1 MKKIIFFIS
10 LLLIIIFLPIYTIKI
25 FFEPNLLNFIIAFFI
40 SLFAFEIIFIFL
52 KKKYPLNTILNIKKN
67 SSYYY
72 DTHPYLP
79 YTLKP
84 NAKTSDIQP
93 TNYILQK
100 KEYFF
105 PKLIINKL
113 GFLNGKN
120 GNKPVKK
127 NLKNKFSI
135 GCVGNSTT
143 LNYINDGKKNY
154 SYPIIL
160 ENILRKKFKN
170 KNIEVNNFGAGL
182 YNSTEILIR
191 FIIQIL
197 DLAPSMIILYCGHND
212 YEAYLTD
219 NFKKDYSHYRQ
230 NLSKNYWR
238 IQIYKVLPKFRTN
251 VLSCI
256 YQNLLGINLRHTL
269 NKLISKGKINLRN
282 NYKGKLVV
290 FERNIQAI
298 VTLCKSK
305 NIQII
310 LSSYCYYLHPKIKK
324 NLHFKKIEKII
335 EHENKII
342 KKIAKN
348 NNITFVDNAKLIKKN
363 NTNFLD
369 DQHFSPEG
377 MQVLAEN
384 FSKKIKL

>member
-1 MKKIIFFIS
+1 
-10 LLLIIIFLPIYTIKI
+10 
-25 FFEPNLLNFIIAFFI
+25 
-40 SLFAFEIIFIFL
+40 
-52 KKKYPLNTILNIKKN
+52 
-67 SSYYY
+67 
-72 DTHPYLP
+72 
-79 YTLKP
+79 
-84 NAKTSDIQP
+84 
-93 TNYILQK
+93 
-100 KEYFF
+100 
-105 PKLIINKL
+105 
-113 GFLNGKN
+113 
-120 GNKPVKK
+120 
-127 NLKNKFSI
+127 
-135 GCVGNSTT
+135 
-143 LNYINDGKKNY
+143 
-154 SYPIIL
+154 
-160 ENILRKKFKN
+160 
-170 KNIEVNNFGAGL
+170 
-182 YNSTEILIR
+182 
-191 FIIQIL
+191 
-197 DLAPSMIILYCGHND
+197 
-212 YEAYLTD
+212 LTD

>member
-1 MKKIIFFIS
+1 MKKILFFIS
-10 LLLIIIFLPIYTIKI
+10 LLLIIIFLPVCIIKL
-25 FFEPNLLNFIIAFFI
+25 FFELNFLNIIIAFLI
-40 SLFAFEIIFIFL
+40 SLYFFEIIFIFL
-52 KKKYPLNTILNIKKN
+52 KKKYPLNTILNIKKD

-84 NAKTSDIQP
+84 NTKTSDIQS
-93 TNYILQK
+93 TSYILQK

-105 PKLIINKL
+105 PKLTINNL

-120 GNKPVKK
+120 GNTPVKK
-127 NLKNKFSI
+127 NLKKNFSI

-160 ENILRKKFKN
+160 ENLLSKKFKN
-170 KNIEVNNFGAGL
+170 KKIEVNNFGAGL

-197 DLAPSMIILYCGHND
+197 DLRPNMVILYCGHND

-219 NFKKDYSHYRQ
+219 NFKEDYSHYRQ
-230 NLSKNYWR
+230 NLSKNFWR
-238 IQIYKVLPKFRTN
+238 IQVYKVLPKFRTN

-269 NKLISKGKINLRN
+269 NKLISKGKIDLKN
-282 NYKGKLVV
+282 NHKNKLAV
-290 FERNIQAI
+290 FERNIQTI

-305 NIQII
+305 NIKII

-324 NLHFKKIEKII
+324 NILLKKIEKIV
-335 EHENKII
+335 EDENKII

-348 NNITFVDNAKLIKKN
+348 NNTIFVDNAKLIKKN

-369 DQHFSPEG
+369 SQHFSPEG
-377 MQVLAEN
+377 MSVLAKN
-384 FSKKIKL
+384 FSKKIKI